1 MGRRGIVKPT
11 RYAPDPKAIS
21 LDAPKTS
28 VDVVQKQIDE
38 VLHNLSAAIVAIRST
53 GGYKFRQQIKLSDEK
68 IEKWVD
74 HAIRALQEMTVNL
87 LIAEMFLQKKQ
98 PSILAYIFRK
108 VNRQPPWGRY
118 RQVSGRYLAVLRKKK

>member
-1 MGRRGIVKPT
+1 MKPT
-11 RYAPDPKAIS
+11 RYAPDPRMVS
-21 LDAPKTS
+21 FDAPKPS

-38 VLHNLSAAIVAIRST
+38 VLHNLEAAIVAIRST
-53 GGYKFRQQIKLSDEK
+53 GGYKYRQQIKLPDEK

-74 HAIRALQEMTVNL
+74 HAIRALQEMTINL
-87 LIAEMFLQKKQ
+87 LIAEMFLQEKQ

-118 RQVSGRYLAVLRKKK
+118 RQVCGKYLAVLRKKK